1 MMRKAALV
9 LTAFLLLYWLPAD
22 IESVRYGLEHQPKLA
37 LGISLKLFM
46 HVMAI
51 AGLALDSTFGYAFL
65 LGASAQGLLVSTS
78 ALRAIPMADWWL
90 HKGQL
95 IVPALDVLIRLFCL
109 GFLASC
115 PKRIVG
121 MEEEG

>member
-1 MMRKAALV
+1 MHKAALV
-9 LTAFLLLYWLPAD
+9 LTTFLFLYWLPAD
-22 IESVRYGLEHQPKLA
+22 IESIRFGIEQHPKLA

-51 AGLALDSTFGYAFL
+51 AGLALDQAFGYAFL
-65 LGASAQGLLVSTS
+65 LGASAQGLIVSVS
-78 ALRAIPMADWWL
+78 AVRAIPTADWWL

-95 IVPALDVLIRLFCL
+95 LVPALDVLIRIFCL

-115 PKRIVG
+115 PRKMVG
-121 MEEEG
+121 WEE